1 MERSNTIL
9 NTVVLYFSNKMLL
22 YNVQPKKKKNVC
34 CLTVSLKMIWLLLS
48 SLCIMNSK
56 SVPYFFVDAHVA
68 SPTRVPTIRHWSPRL
83 IADPWC

>member
-22 YNVQPKKKKNVC
+22 YNMQPKKKKPKQLC
-34 CLTVSLKMIWLLLS
+34 CSIVSLKMIWLLLS

-56 SVPYFFVDAHVA
+56 SVPYFFVTAHVA
-68 SPTRVPTIRHWSPRL
+68 SPTRVPTIRH
-83 IADPWC
+83 

>member
-22 YNVQPKKKKNVC
+22 YNVQPKRKKKVC
-34 CLTVSLKMIWLLLS
+34 CSTVSLKIIWLLLS

-56 SVPYFFVDAHVA
+56 SVLYFFVAAHAA
-68 SPTRVPTIRHWSPRL
+68 SPTRVPTIRR
-83 IADPWC
+83 